1 MSISLRKHASK
12 LIAATLAVSAMASVS
27 AAALEQPVAVLSSN
41 LNSSVGTVLTSDQI
55 TTAEQALAK
64 AKAEAEAKAKAEAEA
79 KAKAEAE
86 AAKKAAAQDAYNKLL
101 TDPVAAKTVSYSSS
115 LLATDAIKSNATS
128 LGNYKLTFYCPCA
141 TCNGVAGAPLQ
152 PAGAGSCHLAECCG
166 AHPHRP
172 TVFPGGSGSHLVQRG
187 HDPKPAAPDHRH
199 SHPARLPRKPVLTK
213 KFRLASLPG
222 GIFSFICREI
232 PACAVPQG

>member
-79 KAKAEAE
+79 KAKA
-86 AAKKAAAQDAYNKLL
+86 
-101 TDPVAAKTVSYSSS
+101 
-115 LLATDAIKSNATS
+115 
-128 LGNYKLTFYCPCA
+128 
-141 TCNGVAGAPLQ
+141 
-152 PAGAGSCHLAECCG
+152 
-166 AHPHRP
+166 
-172 TVFPGGSGSHLVQRG
+172 
-187 HDPKPAAPDHRH
+187 
-199 SHPARLPRKPVLTK
+199 
-213 KFRLASLPG
+213 
-222 GIFSFICREI
+222 
-232 PACAVPQG
+232 

>member
-86 AAKKAAAQDAYNKLL
+86 A
-101 TDPVAAKTVSYSSS
+101 
-115 LLATDAIKSNATS
+115 
-128 LGNYKLTFYCPCA
+128 PCW
-141 TCNGVAGAPLQ
+141 
-152 PAGAGSCHLAECCG
+152 
-166 AHPHRP
+166 RP
-172 TVFPGGSGSHLVQRG
+172 TRSRATP
-187 HDPKPAAPDHRH
+187 
-199 SHPARLPRKPVLTK
+199 PRSATT
-213 KFRLASLPG
+213 S
-222 GIFSFICREI
+222 
-232 PACAVPQG
+232 